1 MAWMLNEFLSF
12 NLILTYQD
20 LERLFQM
27 DVSKT

>member
-20 LERLFQM
+20 LKKLFQM